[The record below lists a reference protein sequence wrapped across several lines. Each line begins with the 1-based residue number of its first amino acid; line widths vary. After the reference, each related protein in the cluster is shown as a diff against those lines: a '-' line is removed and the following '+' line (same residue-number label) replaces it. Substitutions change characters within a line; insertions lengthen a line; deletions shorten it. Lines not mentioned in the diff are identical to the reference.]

1 MSAPI
6 LIGLT
11 GPAGSGKDSAADALV
26 HLAGFTK
33 LAFADALRA
42 EVCAAFGVPLNYLTA
57 RETKEHPIQALALSR
72 CMVLGFTHAMQALEP
87 ALDLDAPRSP
97 RQVMQWW
104 GTEFRRAKDTSY
116 WISRAMQRI
125 KRLHKQGKSVV
136 VTDVRFPD
144 EAEAVRAMCGVI
156 WQVWRPGVDVP
167 DGAHASETH
176 GREFDPEF
184 VIDNDEGLDELRIE
198 VAATLAYMKEMT
210 T

>member
-42 EVCAAFGVPLNYLTA
+42 EVCAAFGVPLQYLTA
-57 RETKEHPIQALALSR
+57 RETKEHPIQALALNR
-72 CMVLGFTHAMQALEP
+72 CMVMGFLAALREQG
-87 ALDLDAPRSP
+87 AGLDEDAPRSP
-97 RQVMQWW
+97 RQIMQWW

-144 EAEAVRAMCGVI
+144 EAEAVRSMGGLI
-156 WQVWRPGVDVP
+156 WQVWRPGVDVA

-176 GREFDPEF
+176 GREFSPEY

-198 VAATLAYMKEMT
+198 VAATLAHMKEMAT
-210 T
+210 